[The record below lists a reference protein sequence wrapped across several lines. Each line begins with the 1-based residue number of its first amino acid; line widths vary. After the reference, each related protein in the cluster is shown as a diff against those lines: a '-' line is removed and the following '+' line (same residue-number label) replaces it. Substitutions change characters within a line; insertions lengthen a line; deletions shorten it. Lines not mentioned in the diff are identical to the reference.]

1 MADFVKTLVPP
12 PDIKKIIEALAAKVA
27 VNGKEF
33 CEMIREHMKDNSK
46 YQFLTKADNP
56 YTPYWLQALSNEQA
70 KLQMGES
77 GQGEA
82 EAAAG

>member
-1 MADFVKTLVPP
+1 MVESSKTLVPP

-46 YQFLTKADNP
+46 YQFLTQADNP
-56 YTPYWLQALSNEQA
+56 YTPYWLEQLSKE
-70 KLQMGES
+70 
-77 GQGEA
+77 
-82 EAAAG
+82 